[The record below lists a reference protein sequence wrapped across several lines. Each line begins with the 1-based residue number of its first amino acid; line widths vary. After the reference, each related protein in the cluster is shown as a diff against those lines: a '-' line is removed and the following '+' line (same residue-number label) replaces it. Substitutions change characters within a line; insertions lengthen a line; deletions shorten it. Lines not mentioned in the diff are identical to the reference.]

1 MQQKYLSM
9 LQLTQYKKRYGS
21 VTILDIP
28 ELYIPQ
34 GIYWI
39 KGANRAGKSTLLK
52 SIGGL
57 LQFEGSIVLDGR
69 LNIYGD
75 PEAYRQRVNFA
86 DAEPLFPEFLTG
98 QELIG
103 FFREAKGGTAEQ
115 AAYWIER
122 FGMQPYLDQLVGTY
136 SSGMLKKLSITLAFL
151 GNASLILL
159 DEPCI
164 TLDTGALE
172 TLYTGIAERSRLHN
186 TSFLISSHQHL
197 PIDGLTPSHHLLVEN
212 GTLVFSA

>member
-1 MQQKYLSM
+1 M

-21 VTILDIP
+21 ITILDIP
-28 ELYIPQ
+28 ELLIPQ

-57 LQFEGSIVLDGR
+57 LHFEGNIVLDGQ
-69 LNIYGD
+69 LDIHKS
-75 PEAYRQRVNFA
+75 PETFRQRVNFA
-86 DAEPLFPEFLTG
+86 DAEPVFPEFLTG
-98 QELIG
+98 REMIG
-103 FFREAKGGTAEQ
+103 FFRDAKEGTSAQ
-115 AAYWIER
+115 ATYWIER
-122 FGMQPYLDQLVGTY
+122 FGMQSYLDQPVGTY

-151 GNASLILL
+151 GNARLILL

-164 TLDTGALE
+164 TLDADALGAL
-172 TLYTGIAERSRLHN
+172 YRGIAERHHEHH
-186 TSFLISSHQHL
+186 TGFLISSHQSLH
-197 PIDGLTPSHHLLVEN
+197 IEGLTPAHHLLLEN

>member
-1 MQQKYLSM
+1 M
-9 LQLTQYKKRYGS
+9 LQITQYKKHYGP

-28 ELYIPQ
+28 GFVIPP
-34 GIYWI
+34 GIYWV

-57 LQFEGSIVLDGR
+57 LHFEGSIILDER
-69 LNIYGD
+69 LNIYTHA
-75 PEAYRQRVNFA
+75 EAYRRRVNFA

-98 QELIG
+98 REMIG
-103 FFREAKGGTAEQ
+103 FFQEAKGGTSAQ
-115 AAYWIER
+115 AGYWIEC

-151 GNASLILL
+151 GNASIILL

-164 TLDTGALE
+164 TLDADALQA
-172 TLYTGIAERSRLHN
+172 LYAGIADRHRRHG
-186 TSFLISSHQHL
+186 TSFLVSSHQPL
-197 PIDGLTPSHHLLVEN
+197 YIEGLTPAHHLLVEN
-212 GTLVFSA
+212 GTLSFSA

>member
-1 MQQKYLSM
+1 M
-9 LQLTQYKKRYGS
+9 LQLTQYKKRYGA

-28 ELYIPQ
+28 ELSIPQ
-34 GIYWI
+34 GIYWV

-57 LQFEGSIVLDGR
+57 LHFEGSIVLDGE
-69 LNIYGD
+69 LNIHRH

-98 QELIG
+98 QEMID
-103 FFREAKGGTAEQ
+103 FFREAKGGTTAQ
-115 AAYWIER
+115 ANYWIDR
-122 FGMQPYLDQLVGTY
+122 FGMQPYLNQLVGTY

-151 GNASLILL
+151 GDACLILL

-164 TLDTGALE
+164 TLDADALRA
-172 TLYTGIAERSRLHN
+172 LSSGIAEQHRGQR
-186 TSFLISSHQHL
+186 TSFLISSHQPL
-197 PIDGLTPSHHLLVEN
+197 DIDGLTPAHHLLVEN
-212 GTLVFSA
+212 GTLAFSA